1 LQNLISAPQG
11 RNTLPA
17 KQDPSFTCIGHPDGA
32 VATEGPPSFAPLLVE
47 HLAGFIQNYRQNP
60 LSVAEKLDTG
70 PSSFTAFS
78 PQDDNFYLLAF
89 MVNTRNLL

>member
-32 VATEGPPSFAPLLVE
+32 KRRKDPHQAAPLLAE
-47 HLAGFIQNYRQNP
+47 HFAGLMQNYKQNP
-60 LSVAEKLDTG
+60 LSVVEKLDTG
-70 PSSFTAFS
+70 PSSFTTLS
-78 PQDDNFYLLAF
+78 PQDDNFYLLSF
-89 MVNTRNLL
+89 MVSIKVKI